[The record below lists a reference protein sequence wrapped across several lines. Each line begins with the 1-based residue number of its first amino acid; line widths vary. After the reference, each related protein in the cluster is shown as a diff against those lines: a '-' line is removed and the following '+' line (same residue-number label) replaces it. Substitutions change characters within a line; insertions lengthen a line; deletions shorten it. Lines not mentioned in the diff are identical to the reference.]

1 MLEALRIPKRKFPC
15 AVRTFWETLSEA
27 DREILMSNL
36 CDLSIGHKTL
46 EKALSNVGV
55 TLSDTAIARH
65 RTGLCS
71 CSKI

>member
-1 MLEALRIPKRKFPC
+1 MLETLRIPTRKFPC
-15 AVRTFWETLSEA
+15 AVRTFWETLEEA

-46 EKALSNVGV
+46 EKALRNVGV
-55 TLSDTAIARH
+55 ALSDTAIARH